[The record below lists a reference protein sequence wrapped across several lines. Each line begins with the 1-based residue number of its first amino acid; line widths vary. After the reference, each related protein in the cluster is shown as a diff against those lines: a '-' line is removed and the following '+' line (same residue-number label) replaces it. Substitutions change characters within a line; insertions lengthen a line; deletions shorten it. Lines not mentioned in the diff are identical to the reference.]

1 MAAEVSSDFIFNLV
15 FQEQQQQAQSC
26 PDPDFAFPHRYLA
39 VDTGSVE
46 MNVIA
51 APAVV
56 NIKFTRQVTG
66 QFVRRRLGVVPGHC
80 MVGAH
85 IDIGHDRVL
94 LPLKRI
100 SLDARRFWRQSRF
113 YWPGKWYQK

>member
-1 MAAEVSSDFIFNLV
+1 VAAEVCGDFIFNLV
-15 FQEQQQQAQSC
+15 FQEQQQQAQPC
-26 PDPDFAFPHRYLA
+26 PDPDFAFPHRDLA
-39 VDTGSVE
+39 VDTGPVE

-51 APAVV
+51 DPAVV

-66 QFVRRRLGVVPGHC
+66 QFVRRRLGVVPGHF
-80 MVGAH
+80 MVGTH

-113 YWPGKWYQK
+113 FRPGERQQK